1 VTEKWTVLELISW
14 KQSFRRLN
22 EESEMAR
29 KKKQAL
35 DNLLSTGR
43 ISQSTY
49 DSFSRDMDEAV
60 AEIERQRSVL
70 LEKTSSKMRELEG
83 QIKTLET
90 LFANFEIQHV
100 AGEVEEEVYQRE
112 IGLLSTGLEA
122 ARHELDAVNEA
133 VNQLS
138 SGNLGTEQD
147 VEVQTAEEQEP
158 QPEVRFPEQPT
169 SAEKEEST
177 GPKEESV
184 QCAKEPA
191 GAKDEEKQGT

>member
-1 VTEKWTVLELISW
+1 VLELISW

-22 EESEMAR
+22 DESEMAR

-49 DSFSRDMDEAV
+49 DSFSKDMNEAV
-60 AEIERQRSVL
+60 AEIEKQRSAL
-70 LEKTSSKMRELEG
+70 LEKTSSRMRELED
-83 QIKTLET
+83 QIRTLET

-112 IGLLSTGLEA
+112 IGPLSTGLET
-122 ARHELDAVNEA
+122 ARHELEAVNEA

-147 VEVQTAEEQEP
+147 VEVQTAEEQKL
-158 QPEVRFPEQPT
+158 QPEVRFQEQPT
-169 SAEKEEST
+169 SAEKEKST
-177 GPKEESV
+177 GT
-184 QCAKEPA
+184 
-191 GAKDEEKQGT
+191 KDEEKQET

>member
-1 VTEKWTVLELISW
+1 
-14 KQSFRRLN
+14 
-22 EESEMAR
+22 MAR

-49 DSFSRDMDEAV
+49 DSFSRDMDETV
-60 AEIERQRSVL
+60 AEIERQRSAL

-83 QIKTLET
+83 QIKTLEM

-112 IGLLSTGLEA
+112 IGSLSTGLEA

-138 SGNLGTEQD
+138 SGNPGTEQD
-147 VEVQTAEEQEP
+147 VEVQTAEEQKL

-169 SAEKEEST
+169 SEKEEST
-177 GPKEESV
+177 GLKEESV
-184 QCAKEPA
+184 QCAKESA
-191 GAKDEEKQGT
+191 GAKDEEKRET